1 MISSVSLVS
10 SSTLPPLLP
19 SMAASTATRGSH
31 QTGRNLIRVL
41 KATLKGPQ
49 RGSQRP
55 TSLRPHQD
63 QGLTTSAGDH
73 ARFSPQT
80 GLPAGR
86 SETSLHTEYSSWL
99 AIRPP
104 TSGRGRGAGRRA
116 QRGAATPYPTLRTQ
130 AASRPAEPVEPQ
142 RQPQGPGIQ
151 PG

>member
-55 TSLRPHQD
+55 TSLRPHQG

-73 ARFSPQT
+73 ARFSPET

-86 SETSLHTEYSSWL
+86 SETSLLNDAGQY
-99 AIRPP
+99 AYY
-104 TSGRGRGAGRRA
+104 GRVAGCLVT
-116 QRGAATPYPTLRTQ
+116 GN
-130 AASRPAEPVEPQ
+130 ED
-142 RQPQGPGIQ
+142 
-151 PG
+151 